1 MASILLIED
10 NENMRENTSEILSLA
25 GHQVELASNGKEGV
39 IKAQLNPPE
48 LIICDIMMPELDGY
62 GVLHMLNRDPNT
74 NHIPFIF
81 LTAKADRADVRKG
94 MELGADDYVTKP
106 FDDVELLS
114 AVDTRLKKSSLFQ
127 SNNFTHNLE
136 GFENFIKHVK
146 TIEEF
151 TKIDVNNKT
160 KSYKK
165 KDIVYSESNTPL
177 YLYYIEKGKV
187 KTIKN
192 NKQDKEL
199 ITGLYNEGDFF
210 GYVTLFENSSY
221 EDEAVALDDSVL
233 KLIPKDDFFKLIYQ
247 NRDVANTFMK
257 LLSKQV
263 KEQEERLLRIAYDSV
278 RKKVS
283 ESLLLLK
290 ERYGKTEKETFS
302 FPISREDLAHIA
314 GTATETLIRTL
325 TDFKDEG
332 IVEIKGSTI
341 TIINEDK
348 LRSMKN

>member
-1 MASILLIED
+1 MANILLIED
-10 NENMRENTSEILSLA
+10 NDDMRENTSEILTLA
-25 GHQVELASNGKEGV
+25 GHHVETASNGKEGV
-39 IKAQLNPPE
+39 IKAQLKTPE

-81 LTAKADRADVRKG
+81 LTAKADRSDVRKG

-127 SNNFTHNLE
+127 SHNFTNSSE
-136 GFENFIKHVK
+136 GFDHFIRQVK

-151 TKIDVNNKT
+151 TKIDINNKT
-160 KSYKK
+160 KHFKK
-165 KDIVYSESNTPL
+165 KDTIYSESNSPL

-187 KTIKN
+187 KTLKN

-210 GYVTLFENSSY
+210 GYVSLFENEAY
-221 EDEAVALDDSVL
+221 EDEAIAMEDTIL

-257 LLSKQV
+257 LLSKEV
-263 KEQEERLLRIAYDSV
+263 KEKEERLLKIAYDSV

-283 ESLLLLK
+283 ESLLMLK
-290 ERYGKTEKETFS
+290 DRYGKDESEKFS

-325 TDFKDEG
+325 TDFRDEG
-332 IVEIKGSTI
+332 IVDIKGSTI
-341 TIINEDK
+341 TIVNLEK